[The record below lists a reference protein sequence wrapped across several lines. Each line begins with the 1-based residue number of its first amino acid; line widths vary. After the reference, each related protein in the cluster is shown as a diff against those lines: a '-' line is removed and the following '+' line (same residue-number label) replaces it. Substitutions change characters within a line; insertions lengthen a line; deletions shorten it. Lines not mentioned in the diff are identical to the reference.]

1 MISYK
6 ELPIG
11 ESAPVIVN
19 AVVEIPSGSSSQ
31 YEYNAGLGVFR
42 LDRVLYSP
50 VHYPMDYG
58 FIPSTLADDGDPLD
72 ILILISRPTFPGCV
86 LEARPVGMLGMVDDN
101 GVDEKILAVA
111 QRDPRYQR
119 IDDLR
124 SIEPHILQEIEHFF
138 NVYKSLEGH
147 MSLTFGWSGKA
158 DALQRIETSQTR
170 RH

>member
-1 MISYK
+1 MINYK
-6 ELPIG
+6 NLPIG
-11 ESAPVIVN
+11 ENAPVIVN
-19 AVVEIPSGSSSQ
+19 AVIEIPSGSSNK
-31 YEYNAGLGVFR
+31 YEYDVDLQVFR

-111 QRDPRYQR
+111 QGDPRYQR
-119 IDDLR
+119 IDDLK

-138 NVYKSLEGH
+138 NVYKSLEGR

-158 DALQRIETSQTR
+158 DALQRIATVQTR
-170 RH
+170 RP